1 MSRANLTT
9 SQTEAVRRVDGDLLV
24 SAAAGSGK
32 TTVLAH
38 RCAHLLLDA
47 PVEQRC
53 DANQLLV
60 LTFTDA
66 AATEMRS
73 RIRAVLEERLA
84 EVATEDVFAGKSP
97 TGAFRAAAPA
107 APEAAR
113 IRHQIELLPLAQIST
128 IHSFCLWLTRR
139 HFQELGVDP
148 LFEIMDEAEARLLK
162 RQVLDDLLEAIY
174 QRSRNPGLTTADPNG
189 KPAGSIAMET
199 PPADG
204 APLVDAAMAKPLDAA
219 SPDLPAR
226 LLALVETYGGRND
239 QSITDFI
246 LSLGNYLASLPDP
259 ESWLISSVSRV
270 CEHPERL
277 VQEWIAIL
285 RDDFRRLDEEAAARF
300 GNLEP
305 ADSRLALMAQ
315 TVAAYREKLDTWR
328 RSLEGITLTD
338 PVQPA
343 TPFAALDAVLADVR
357 SHPLGKPRP
366 IRRNAKN
373 DPDTEAVFEAALE
386 SFDAFRKHAAKTQE
400 QAPFSVQESIEG
412 LHRVAPFVETLVEV
426 VRLFVAQLEQRK
438 RAIACVEFSDLER
451 FAYQL
456 LRSQASALDTAP
468 SVNEIVTALRRRFRY
483 VLIDE
488 YQDISPIQEAIIR
501 GVSRGPDDI
510 QDGNLFAVG
519 DVRQSIYRF
528 RLAEPSIFV
537 DRQKML
543 RAGPRNGLILL
554 SENFRSRRGILDFV
568 NALFAVLMGNP
579 AMPLG
584 YNEEAWLRP
593 GRDVD
598 EASPLRGDDP
608 PVEIHL
614 IDSQATA
621 ANAGGEGAEPSADAG
636 PEEARDAPSGEDEGV
651 DETAAEDEEAAHWND
666 LQKETLLAGRRLL
679 ELRIASSKNAANGGR
694 VYEWGDFVILLRSAS
709 IHAGKAAEALRSL
722 GIPVAP
728 PDSGAFLKSREVREA
743 VAALRVL
750 DNPLQDL
757 PLAAAL
763 RCGLFSRPF
772 NEQEL
777 LDIRRSAPDA
787 SFSAAFPACA
797 DLSADPSAQRSGLG
811 PSPGEA
817 FEGLR
822 EAPSAR
828 LISAPL
834 AEKVR
839 DTLKAIERWRHLA
852 RVRPVA
858 DVLWQFLDESGHFA
872 RCLALPDGL
881 HRRSNLLELHHLA
894 GQFGRFRRQGLH
906 RFLTFLE
913 EVEDKLD
920 EAPRGASRKAE
931 GGVRIMT
938 IHAGKGLEF
947 PVVFILGLGR
957 KFNLSDTFRNM
968 SFERDVGIGLSIVD
982 RERMIRYPTLTSILA
997 ERASKKA
1004 ALEEELR
1011 VLYVAMTRAA
1021 HRLILVATPKSR
1033 AKLLA
1038 VFDATASSTKPAA
1051 HLHTVTELEILGA
1064 ATPIDWLLPLFKRFG
1079 PARLVFGDDLAP
1091 PEALARVKLHRGA
1104 LTRDKAAEQPRADDV
1119 KAAAPRDMDMIA
1131 QFTDAADHSALTLAV
1146 RACRDRVEFLYPHLA
1161 ANSFPSVVS
1170 ASEAKRMMLDFD
1182 LDGLPADE
1190 AASEISEPRVFTRAT
1205 MPRAEHLE
1213 IMHGDNAHGGPPS
1226 SPHSPRPPAIDPRE
1240 FGTAMHRILELL
1252 DVRLWSE
1259 QGFQAAIEK
1268 VKHDG
1273 CLSEGEWALVDLD
1286 ALAWFATTALA
1297 AQLLAPSA
1305 KFYRELPFIS
1315 LEPPGLFDPSAV
1327 DLPSEDRILVRGVI
1341 DLLIDGPRGLHIADY
1356 KTDRLSRE
1364 QLAERVRLYTP
1375 QLQLYARAAS
1385 RIWRRPV
1392 RACSLVFLSAREV
1405 VVVPDGP
1412 ADLSDFPLPLT

>member
-9 SQTEAVRRVDGDLLV
+9 NQTEAVRRVDGDLLV

-73 RIRAVLEERLA
+73 RIRTVLEERLA
-84 EVATEDVFAGKSP
+84 EVTAEDAFAGESP
-97 TGAFRAAAPA
+97 TSAFRAAAPA

-113 IRHQIELLPLAQIST
+113 IQHQIELLPLAQIST

-139 HFQELGVDP
+139 HFQELDVDP
-148 LFEIMDEAEARLLK
+148 LFELMDEAEARLLK

-174 QRSRNPGLTTADPNG
+174 RRSRNPELTTSDPNG
-189 KPAGSIAMET
+189 KPAGAIAVET
-199 PPADG
+199 PPTDG
-204 APLVDAAMAKPLDAA
+204 APLVGAAMAKSLDAA

-226 LLALVETYGGRND
+226 LLTLVETYGGRND

-246 LSLGNYLASLPDP
+246 LSLGDYLSSLPDP
-259 ESWLISSVSRV
+259 ESWLNSSVSRV

-277 VQEWIAIL
+277 IQEWIAFL

-305 ADSRLALMAQ
+305 ADPRLALMVQ
-315 TVAAYREKLDTWR
+315 TVAAYREKLNTWR
-328 RSLEGITLTD
+328 RSLETISLTD
-338 PVQPA
+338 HAQPA
-343 TPFAALDAVLADVR
+343 APFAALDAVLADVR
-357 SHPLGKPRP
+357 SHPLDKPRQ

-373 DPDTEAVFEAALE
+373 DPDTEAVFEAVLE
-386 SFDAFRKHAAKTQE
+386 SFDAFRKHAAKAQE
-400 QAPFSVQESIEG
+400 QVPLSIRESLEG

-426 VRLFVAQLEQRK
+426 VRLFVALLEQRK
-438 RAIACVEFSDLER
+438 RDIACVEFSDLER

-456 LRSQASALDTAP
+456 LRPQTSTLNTTPSA
-468 SVNEIVTALRRRFRY
+468 NEIVTALRRRFRH

-501 GVSRGPDDI
+501 GVSRESDGI
-510 QDGNLFAVG
+510 QEGNLFAVG

-537 DRQKML
+537 DRQKAL
-543 RAGPRNGLILL
+543 RAEPRNGLILL

-568 NALFAVLMGNP
+568 NAIFAVLMGNP
-579 AMPLG
+579 AMQPG

-598 EASPLRGDDP
+598 EASPLRRDDP

-621 ANAGGEGAEPSADAG
+621 ANADGEGAEPPSGAG
-636 PEEARDAPSGEDEGV
+636 PEEARDAASGGDEGV

-679 ELRIASSKNAANGGR
+679 ELRIASSENAAHGGR
-694 VYEWGDFVILLRSAS
+694 AYEWEDFAILLRSAS
-709 IHAGKAAEALRSL
+709 INAGKAAEALRSL

-743 VAALRVL
+743 VAALRML

-757 PLAAAL
+757 PLAAVL
-763 RCGLFSRPF
+763 RCGLFSKPF

-777 LDIRRSAPDA
+777 LDIRRSVPDA
-787 SFSAAFPACA
+787 PFSAAFPAC
-797 DLSADPSAQRSGLG
+797 ADPSAQRSGLG
-811 PSPGEA
+811 PSQGEA
-817 FEGLR
+817 FEGLK
-822 EAPSAR
+822 EPPSAR
-828 LISAPL
+828 LISEPL

-839 DTLKAIERWRHLA
+839 DTLKAVERWRHLA

-894 GQFGRFRRQGLH
+894 SQFGRFRRQGLH

-920 EAPRGASRKAE
+920 AAPRGASRKAE
-931 GGVRIMT
+931 NGVRIMT

-947 PVVFILGLGR
+947 PVVFILGLGQ

-968 SFERDVGIGLSIVD
+968 LFERDVGIGLSIVD

-1038 VFDATASSTKPAA
+1038 LFDAAAHSTKATAQPHA
-1051 HLHTVTELEILGA
+1051 VTELEILGA
-1064 ATPIDWLLPLFKRFG
+1064 SAPIDWLLPLLKRFG
-1079 PARLVFGDDLAP
+1079 PARLAFGDDLAL
-1091 PEALARVKLHRGA
+1091 PEALARVKLHHGA
-1104 LTRDKAAEQPRADDV
+1104 MTQGKAAEQPRANDA

-1131 QFTDAADHSALTLAV
+1131 QSAEAADHLALTLAV
-1146 RACRDRVEFLYPHLA
+1146 RACRDRIEFLYPHLA

-1190 AASEISEPRVFTRAT
+1190 AASEIPEPRAFARAT
-1205 MPRAEHLE
+1205 MRCAEHLE
-1213 IMHGDNAHGGPPS
+1213 IKQGDDARGGPPS
-1226 SPHSPRPPAIDPRE
+1226 PPDSPRPPAIDPRE

-1268 VKHDG
+1268 VKHAG
-1273 CLSEGEWALVDLD
+1273 RLSEGEWALVDLD

-1297 AQLLAPSA
+1297 AQLLIPSA
-1305 KFYRELPFIS
+1305 QFYRELPFIS

-1341 DLLIDGPRGLHIADY
+1341 DLLIDDPRGLHIVDY
-1356 KTDRLSRE
+1356 KTDRLPQD
-1364 QLAERVRLYTP
+1364 QLAERVRLYAP

-1405 VVVPDGP
+1405 VEVPNGS